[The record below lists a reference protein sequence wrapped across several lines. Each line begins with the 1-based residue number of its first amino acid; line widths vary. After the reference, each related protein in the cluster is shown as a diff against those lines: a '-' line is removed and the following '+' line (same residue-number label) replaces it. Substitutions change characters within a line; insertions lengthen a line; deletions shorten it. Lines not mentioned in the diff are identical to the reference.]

1 MFLNLLIVIFL
12 GNKLLIFVILEWIDL
27 MFFDLNFILFG
38 LSVLDNIVI
47 LMLKSNVLCEII
59 LWLFMYWVLLLI
71 LYLFVWMLFLLWN
84 FDCKLIEFKKL
95 RIGLRNFW

>member
-1 MFLNLLIVIFL
+1 MLFLFLIKYFIKVFLNLLIVIFL

-38 LSVLDNIVI
+38 LSVLDNIVM

-59 LWLFMYWVLLLI
+59 LWLFMY
-71 LYLFVWMLFLLWN
+71 
-84 FDCKLIEFKKL
+84 
-95 RIGLRNFW
+95 